1 LAVALREQDRLNE
14 ANNAHRSA
22 VERMMGL
29 TKVSITRD
37 TLSFYYEVRAQR
49 AVTQARITPDNL
61 FGPIADLR
69 GAIQGWDALI
79 KQMGPNPVD
88 LNRKAVAFLYS
99 GRLKV
104 EDGKRGE
111 AVKDLLTA
119 ATILEE
125 LVRKQP
131 EIPRYCYHLGRT
143 YTTLGQ
149 IADDAQQANDWYR
162 KAREMLDSAIARY
175 PENVQYRKALKE
187 LPAPPTP
194 KS

>member
-1 LAVALREQDRLNE
+1 MVLSRSDWDFQVGRLADSERAARRSAQLYAKIANVRDQQPLDPLFHAMAELNLAVALREQDRLKD
-14 ANNAHRSA
+14 ANSAHRSA

-99 GRLKV
+99 GRLK
-104 EDGKRGE
+104 
-111 AVKDLLTA
+111 
-119 ATILEE
+119 
-125 LVRKQP
+125 
-131 EIPRYCYHLGRT
+131 
-143 YTTLGQ
+143 
-149 IADDAQQANDWYR
+149 
-162 KAREMLDSAIARY
+162 
-175 PENVQYRKALKE
+175 
-187 LPAPPTP
+187 
-194 KS
+194 